1 MKTFNKSQSV
11 FIFAVMLVAAW
22 FAGSFIFFVLYF
34 SQIKNLKPLK
44 AVFRSID
51 AYRMDI
57 FTDSLTLSVVT
68 TDIRVLAFVALGAG
82 FVVSLIIPVAALIKL
97 NEKKENV
104 FGDARFATINDIRES
119 NSFTLDGDEK
129 DGIIVG
135 IKDKKIIRYVGA
147 AFSAMGAGTRAG
159 KGAGIVITN
168 LMKYWWSV
176 IILDPKRE
184 CFNIT
189 SLIRKVILGHEV
201 YKFDPF
207 SPVTHRFNPLY
218 YVSMGTSE
226 GFNQLENLA
235 LIIYPYKTD
244 GADAG
249 SYLNKTAGGV
259 FKSYAVAL
267 WFMIKNDKAG

>member
-1 MKTFNKSQSV
+1 
-11 FIFAVMLVAAW
+11 MLVAAW

-97 NEKKENV
+97 NEKKENI

-129 DGIIVG
+129 DGIIV
-135 IKDKKIIRYVGA
+135 
-147 AFSAMGAGTRAG
+147 
-159 KGAGIVITN
+159 
-168 LMKYWWSV
+168 
-176 IILDPKRE
+176 
-184 CFNIT
+184 
-189 SLIRKVILGHEV
+189 
-201 YKFDPF
+201 
-207 SPVTHRFNPLY
+207 
-218 YVSMGTSE
+218 
-226 GFNQLENLA
+226 
-235 LIIYPYKTD
+235 
-244 GADAG
+244 
-249 SYLNKTAGGV
+249 
-259 FKSYAVAL
+259 
-267 WFMIKNDKAG
+267 

>member
-1 MKTFNKSQSV
+1 
-11 FIFAVMLVAAW
+11 MLVAAW

-97 NEKKENV
+97 NEKKENI

-129 DGIIVG
+129 TG
-135 IKDKKIIRYVGA
+135 
-147 AFSAMGAGTRAG
+147 
-159 KGAGIVITN
+159 
-168 LMKYWWSV
+168 L
-176 IILDPKRE
+176 
-184 CFNIT
+184 
-189 SLIRKVILGHEV
+189 SLV
-201 YKFDPF
+201 
-207 SPVTHRFNPLY
+207 
-218 YVSMGTSE
+218 
-226 GFNQLENLA
+226 
-235 LIIYPYKTD
+235 
-244 GADAG
+244 
-249 SYLNKTAGGV
+249 
-259 FKSYAVAL
+259 
-267 WFMIKNDKAG
+267 